1 MATLRTLRCSRS
13 LTFLELADLTG
24 IPARQL
30 AEAEYGLRPLSA
42 DQRAA
47 LALVLGLQPDDIT
60 GSHRCITAPHLAP
73 APRSDQRPL
82 QLLAAVALTA
92 TIATSAVSGAPT
104 LRLPWRLAPAS
115 LPPALEAALAPAT
128 LTGALTSLTARAPD
142 VTGAAA
148 AEPVRRARAILQ
160 LHAARPAVALSPP
173 LLVGPTPPADV
184 APAPLPVVEAAPAF
198 FLSEDGPHGC
208 PVVPASGRVVITQGY
223 AVGSHTPAEVWGAI
237 DLAVDSN
244 GDGYAEPDA
253 SWYTPIVATHDGHVT
268 VNHDSHPGGNY
279 VTVHEPA
286 GVWRTGYGHL
296 ALITVVNDQFVRAG
310 EQIGLMGNSG
320 LASGPHLDYQVW
332 RSGVNV
338 DPTHLVGC
346 ATP

>member
-13 LTFLELADLTG
+13 LTFLDLAALTG

-47 LALVLGLQPDDIT
+47 LTLVLGLQPGDIT
-60 GSHRCITAPHLAP
+60 GSHRHITGAQLAP
-73 APRSDQRPL
+73 APRSDQRLL
-82 QLLAAVALTA
+82 QLLAVAALTA
-92 TIATSAVSGAPT
+92 TIATSAVNSAPA
-104 LRLPWRLAPAS
+104 LRLPPPTLASMARAPA
-115 LPPALEAALAPAT
+115 AALAPVSAT
-128 LTGALTSLTARAPD
+128 GTLASLTTRAPG
-142 VTGAAA
+142 VTGATAV
-148 AEPVRRARAILQ
+148 EPLRRAQTIRQRRAAL
-160 LHAARPAVALSPP
+160 PTVALSPP
-173 LLVGPTPPADV
+173 LLVGPPPPEHV
-184 APAPLPVVEAAPAF
+184 APAPRPVIEATPAF

-208 PVVPASGRVVITQGY
+208 PVATSSGRVVITQGY
-223 AVGSHTPAEVWGAI
+223 AVGSHAPAEVWGAI

-244 GDGYAEPDA
+244 GDGYAEPEA
-253 SWYTPIVATHDGHVT
+253 SWYTPIVATHDGHVAI
-268 VNHDSHPGGNY
+268 NDNSYPGGNY
-279 VTVHEPA
+279 VTVYEPA

-296 ALITVVNDQFVRAG
+296 ALITVVSGQFVRTG

-320 LASGPHLDYQVW
+320 LTSGPHLDYQVW

-346 ATP
+346 AVP